1 MTSDSEFNNSTVFV
15 GTTPQGASQ
24 PAPRAR
30 LVCLDD
36 TGDENLK
43 DLEISLIQSEKML
56 GRSAENA
63 ICIPHKRLSRR
74 HARLFLEGTT
84 WTVEDLNSTNGVF
97 VNEKKVSRAQ
107 LNDGDMVKFGPL
119 PFRYEL
125 EGFTPVSDTT
135 DSHGEASSPL
145 GVEGTMYAGHAE
157 VLASLAAAE
166 KEAEPPEEPP
176 TERPIP
182 NKFIPGKEKRSSVRK
197 PILRY
202 LLILFIGFGLAGAGY
217 LYVNHQRQQELNQL
231 VRDYESR
238 LQKFL
243 EEYEVRSD
251 ASFQSTQAEEEL
263 EEIRTLKA
271 GVDFAANQY
280 PQSLVFKELQA
291 KLLFL
296 EFERRFQNLLLTEQQ
311 SIYDARVL
319 VDKTR
324 DEIGALLPKSASTA
338 KSAIVE
344 VLELLDLADVV
355 VRFRQFS
362 QRFNNFSDQV
372 GDPFERDIAPTRAE
386 LREMQDLKAQFIE
399 KKKTNRLPLSVTYT
413 EFQSLLEEVEKQDI
427 HFVDRLRGLMRRQ
440 QK

>member
-15 GTTPQGASQ
+15 GTPQGVSQ
-24 PAPRAR
+24 SGPRAR

-43 DLEISLIQSEKML
+43 NFEIFLIQSEKML
-56 GRSAENA
+56 GRSAENP

-107 LNDGDMVKFGPL
+107 LNDGDIVKFGPL

-125 EGFTPVSDTT
+125 EESRPVSDTT
-135 DSHGEASSPL
+135 DAEASSPL
-145 GVEGTMYAGHAE
+145 GVEGTLYAGHAE

-166 KEAEPPEEPP
+166 KDVEPSEEPP
-176 TERPIP
+176 TERPPIAKKSP
-182 NKFIPGKEKRSSVRK
+182 SGQEKRSSARK

-202 LLILFIGFGLAGAGY
+202 LLILFIGLGLAGAGY

-231 VRDYESR
+231 VKDYESR

-243 EEYEVRSD
+243 EEYEGGSD
-251 ASFQSTQAEEEL
+251 ASFQSIQAEEEL

-280 PQSLVFKELQA
+280 PQSLAFKELQA

-296 EFERRFQNLLLTEQQ
+296 EFERRFQNLLLIEQ
-311 SIYDARVL
+311 SIYDARSL

-324 DEIGALLPKSASTA
+324 DEIGALLPRSASTT

-344 VLELLDLADVV
+344 VLELLDLANVV

-372 GDPFERDIAPTRAE
+372 GDPFERGIVPTRAE

-399 KKKTNRLPLSVTYT
+399 KKKANRLPLSVTYT

-440 QK
+440 QQ